1 MNFQDLK
8 LQNNNQISTFTF
20 RDSSGEDHEIQ
31 VKHAIPITEVH
42 DLIQVALQKSKED
55 DIFNEVYLDVFF
67 HLNIVYEYTNIQ
79 FSDEDREDEFKLY
92 DLLDEND
99 IIDKVISTL
108 PDGVYQNLKELLTT
122 EMNRQLAYKN
132 TAAAVIRNFIQDL
145 PRQAQAAKE
154 IIDSFDPQKYQEVIN
169 FATAANGGR
178 NINTQTVPFNP
189 PASQ

>member
-1 MNFQDLK
+1 MNFQDLN
-8 LQNNNQISTFTF
+8 LQNNNEISTFTF
-20 RDSSGEDHEIQ
+20 RDISGVNHEVQ

-92 DLLDEND
+92 DLLEEND
-99 IIDKVISTL
+99 IFYKVIETM
-108 PDGVYQNLKELLTT
+108 PEGAYQNLKGLLVA

-132 TAAAVIRNFIQDL
+132 TAAAVIRSLIQDL
-145 PRQAQAAKE
+145 PRQAQAAAKIVE
-154 IIDSFDPQKYQEVIN
+154 SFDPEKYQNVKD
-169 FATAANGGR
+169 FALAANGGR
-178 NINTQTVPFNP
+178 DFRTQTVPFNP